1 MDPPCRLYECA
12 KPGVLLLELAPDDV
26 PLVEEDGAPDDGE
39 LVLEARDEALRAQ
52 ERRRLQTEEL
62 HGAQFNGHIGLRVE
76 IRDKFTDNLHM

>member
-1 MDPPCRLYECA
+1 MVEHTRSQSTQPNYQSRRTFSLYECA

-26 PLVEEDGAPDDGE
+26 ALVEEDGAPDDGE

-62 HGAQFNGHIGLRVE
+62 HE
-76 IRDKFTDNLHM
+76 RDSIDI